1 MEIFEVTR
9 EHLNDAME
17 YIGSTDL
24 SDWPGH
30 IHISANL
37 GIIRFTKLSAK
48 GRIWAKA
55 GSGIEAGEGIKAGE
69 GIEAGWGIEAGLGIE
84 AGEGIKAGWGIE
96 AGEGIEAGWGIEA
109 GSGIGAGFSILA
121 QVVIARL
128 RIFAGLCLWRL
139 PRDEEKQ
146 VRAKHI
152 EGELCFGEFVKIEE
166 NSDA

>member
-55 GSGIEAGEGIKAGE
+55 GS
-69 GIEAGWGIEAGLGIE
+69 GIE

>member
-55 GSGIEAGEGIKAGE
+55 GSGIKAGEGIK
-69 GIEAGWGIEAGLGIE
+69 
-84 AGEGIKAGWGIE
+84 
-96 AGEGIEAGWGIEA
+96 
-109 GSGIGAGFSILA
+109 AGFSILA

>member
-69 GIEAGWGIEAGLGIE
+69 GIEAGWGIEAGSGIE
-84 AGEGIKAGWGIE
+84 
-96 AGEGIEAGWGIEA
+96 
-109 GSGIGAGFSILA
+109 AGFSILA